1 MISRMWNSLGSA
13 VKKAV
18 GPQEQDARRAP
29 RLPGPPVV
37 AYYWDGATPEGRRL
51 LDISQTG
58 AYLCTDER
66 WYVGTLVRLIVQKHR
81 CGQEE
86 QGHAGQEESPDNSV
100 CIPCRV
106 VRKGADGVGVEF
118 LFPSVEERE
127 SVLRFIAALP
137 PRPLDKR
144 AGQSL
149 VEFSLILPLM
159 FLLVM
164 NLVNFGGLFFAWISL
179 SGAVRTGAQYMAM
192 STASI
197 GKPTAP
203 TAAQVQTAVTNDMS
217 SLLNRSSLVV
227 RVCTNDDGTVSCT
240 GSGSQTPPADP
251 EPSTFVLGS
260 VDGTYTYVPYISQ
273 WNFSRLGIALTLPTT
288 TIHQR
293 AVARLMQ

>member
-1 MISRMWNSLGSA
+1 M
-13 VKKAV
+13 
-18 GPQEQDARRAP
+18 
-29 RLPGPPVV
+29 
-37 AYYWDGATPEGRRL
+37 
-51 LDISQTG
+51 LDISGTG
-58 AYLCTDER
+58 ADLCTGER
-66 WYVGTLVRLIVQKHR
+66 WYVGTLVSLIVQKDE
-81 CGQEE
+81 QER
-86 QGHAGQEESPDNSV
+86 GPGNSV

-106 VRKGADGVGVEF
+106 VRKGEDGVGVEF
-118 LFPSVEERE
+118 LFPSAEEKQA
-127 SVLRFIAALP
+127 VQRFIAALP
-137 PRPLDKR
+137 PHPLDQR

-179 SGAVRTGAQYMAM
+179 AGAVRTGAQYMAM

-203 TAAQVQTAVTNDMS
+203 TAGQVQTAVTNDMS
-217 SLLNRSSLVV
+217 SLLNKSSLVV
-227 RVCTNDDGTVSCT
+227 RVCTNNNGTTSCT

-251 EPSTFVLGS
+251 EPASFVLGS

-273 WNFSRLGIALTLPTT
+273 WNFSRLGISLTLPTT